1 MISLPLAAFLAGA
14 SVGLTVAAPIG
25 PMGLLCIQRTL
36 ALGLAAGLVVGLAAA
51 TVHAAYGVLA
61 VVGLSATVT
70 TATDASAQIL
80 SLLSGVMLFWFAGR
94 VLRRQVLVNPAP
106 GGKSGEL
113 LRSYRNALTFG
124 FSNPLTGVLF
134 FAAFPALATS
144 SSFSEAPALVGG
156 VFAGSIGWFLVLSS
170 AVNALRNRLPAR
182 ALDVTNKASGLVLAA
197 LGLLMITSAFRPL
210 LH

>member
-1 MISLPLAAFLAGA
+1 MISLPLATFLAGVG
-14 SVGLTVAAPIG
+14 VGLTVAAPIG

-70 TATDASAQIL
+70 MVTDASAQIL
-80 SLLSGVMLFWFAGR
+80 SLLSGMMLFWFAGR

-106 GGKSGEL
+106 GEKSGEL
-113 LRSYRNALTFG
+113 LRSYRDALTFG
-124 FSNPLTGVLF
+124 VSNPLTGVLF

-144 SSFSEAPALVGG
+144 ASFSEAPALVGG

-170 AVNALRNRLPAR
+170 PVNALRNRLSPR
-182 ALDVTNKASGLVLAA
+182 ALDITNKASGLVLAA
-197 LGLLMITSAFRPL
+197 LGMLMITSGFRPFL
-210 LH
+210 P

>member
-14 SVGLTVAAPIG
+14 GVGLTVAAPIG

-51 TVHAAYGVLA
+51 TVRAAYGILA
-61 VVGLSATVT
+61 ILGLSATVM
-70 TATDASAQIL
+70 TATEASAQIL
-80 SLLSGVMLFWFAGR
+80 SLLSGAILFWFAGR

-106 GGKSGEL
+106 GWKSGEL
-113 LRSYRNALTFG
+113 LRSYRDALTFG
-124 FSNPLTGVLF
+124 FSNPLTVVLF

-144 SSFSEAPALVGG
+144 ASFSEAPALVGG
-156 VFAGSIGWFLVLSS
+156 VFTGSIGWFLALSS

-197 LGLLMITSAFRPL
+197 LGMFMITSAFRPL
-210 LH
+210 LL